1 MDIGDWVLAIGYWRL
16 DIGYWREVKGMK
28 IWKGIAIVVALVG
41 INLLVHQVVVRWDM
55 TNDRR
60 YSIAPTTRSLI
71 QSLNAPLQVTIL
83 LDGELNAGFLRL
95 QRATIEMVEELEAA
109 RGERREAR
117 GAEIGYRVSAE
128 NIPQGLPPTVIHERT
143 HKGQTAQT
151 TIYPYALVS
160 YKGKTTVIELL
171 RNNRGLSGEENLNHS
186 IENLEFAFVE
196 AIHSLTRESVEK
208 IAFLEG
214 HGELSEA
221 EVYDLSQALSCYYQI
236 DRGTLGDETGILDDY
251 RAVIIADPQLP
262 FSEKDKYILDQY
274 LMQGGRIL
282 WVVNGVRFSSDFLS
296 SQGKTPIIP
305 LDLQLNDMLFR
316 YGIRVNPTL
325 VQDLQC
331 LPMPVDVS
339 SDPQNPN
346 WQPMPWTYAPLLLT
360 SQASPIT
367 RNVMQVSATMASC
380 IDFVGGEDGIRKE
393 TLLATSTNS
402 KLTGTPAEV
411 DLSMFEGSESDFQH
425 AFIPVAASLEGVF
438 PSLYAHL
445 LPPEELTIHAP
456 LRKQSEPTKQIVVA
470 AGSTIRNEWQ
480 QGQPLPLG
488 YDRYT
493 QTQFGNRDFMVN
505 AVLYLTDDTGWMSLR
520 QKQIT
525 LRLLNDQRAR
535 DQRVLAQVISI
546 IVPLTLL
553 AIIGIVVIIVRKKR
567 YVKQA

>member
-1 MDIGDWVLAIGYWRL
+1 
-16 DIGYWREVKGMK
+16 MK
-28 IWKGIAIVVALVG
+28 IWKSIAIVVALVL
-41 INLLVHQVVVRWDM
+41 INILVHHFVVRWDM

-60 YSIAPTTRSLI
+60 YSIAPTTQALM
-71 QSLNAPLQVTIL
+71 QTLDAPLQVTIL

-95 QRATIEMVEELEAA
+95 QRATIEMVEELEAIGNRQWA
-109 RGERREAR
+109 
-117 GAEIGYRVSAE
+117 IGYRVSAE

-221 EVYDLSQALSCYYQI
+221 EVYDLSQALSRYYQI

-316 YGIRVNPTL
+316 YGIRVNPAL

>member
-1 MDIGDWVLAIGYWRL
+1 MQESGIGSPI
-16 DIGYWREVKGMK
+16 REAGITMRV
-28 IWKGIAIVVALVG
+28 WKGIAILAAVVLV
-41 INLLVHQVVVRWDM
+41 NVLVHHFVVRWDM

-60 YSIAPTTRSLI
+60 YSIAPTTRALI
-71 QSLNAPLQVTIL
+71 QSLDAPLQVTIL
-83 LDGELNAGFLRL
+83 LDGELNAGFQRL
-95 QRATIEMVEELEAA
+95 QRATIEMVEELEA
-109 RGERREAR
+109 
-117 GAEIGYRVSAE
+117 IGYWQLGIEYRVSAE
-128 NIPQGLPPTVIHERT
+128 EVPKGLSPTVIHERT

-151 TIYPYALVS
+151 TVYPYALLT
-160 YKGKTTVIELL
+160 YKGKTAVVELL

-196 AIHSLTRESVEK
+196 AIHSLARESVEK

-221 EVYDLSQALSCYYQI
+221 EVFDLSQALSHYYQI
-236 DRGTLGDETGILDDY
+236 DRGTLGNETGVLDDY

-282 WVVNGVRFSSDFLS
+282 WVVNGVRFSEQTLS
-296 SQGKTPIIP
+296 KNGMTPVIP
-305 LDLQLNDMLFR
+305 LELNISDMLFR
-316 YGIRVNPTL
+316 YGVRINPAL

-339 SDPQNPN
+339 DNPQQPN

-367 RNVMQVSATMASC
+367 RNIMQVSATMASC
-380 IDFVGGEDGIRKE
+380 IDFVGGEDGLQKT
-393 TLLATSTNS
+393 TLLATSSNS
-402 KLTGTPAEV
+402 KLTGTPATV
-411 DLSMFEGSESDFQH
+411 DLSLFNGTESEFQY
-425 AFIPVAASLEGVF
+425 AFVPVAASIEGVF

-445 LPPEELTIHAP
+445 LPPEELQLHAP
-456 LRKQSEPTKQIVVA
+456 LRKTSEPTKQIVVA

-505 AVLYLTDDTGWMSLR
+505 AVLYLTDDTGWMALR

-535 DQRVLAQVISI
+535 EERITAQVVSI
-546 IVPLTLL
+546 IMPLTIL
-553 AIIGIVVIIVRKKR
+553 AIIGIAVIGIRKKR
-567 YVKQA
+567 YTKQR

>member
-1 MDIGDWVLAIGYWRL
+1 MRV
-16 DIGYWREVKGMK
+16 
-28 IWKGIAIVVALVG
+28 WKGIAIVAAVVLV
-41 INLLVHQVVVRWDM
+41 NVLVHHFVVRWDM

-60 YSIAPTTRSLI
+60 YSIAPTTRALI
-71 QSLNAPLQVTIL
+71 QSLDAPLQVTIL
-83 LDGELNAGFLRL
+83 LDGELNAGFQRL
-95 QRATIEMVEELEAA
+95 QRATIEMVEELEA
-109 RGERREAR
+109 
-117 GAEIGYRVSAE
+117 IGYWQLGIEYRVSAE
-128 NIPQGLPPTVIHERT
+128 EVPKGLSPTVIHERT

-151 TIYPYALVS
+151 TVYPYALIT
-160 YKGKTTVIELL
+160 YKGKTAVVELL

-196 AIHSLTRESVEK
+196 AIHSLAREQVEK

-221 EVYDLSQALSCYYQI
+221 EVFDLSQALSHYYQI
-236 DRGTLGDETGILDDY
+236 DRGTLGNETGVLDDY

-282 WVVNGVRFSSDFLS
+282 WVVNGVRFSEQTLS
-296 SQGKTPIIP
+296 ENGMTPVIP
-305 LDLQLNDMLFR
+305 LELNISDMLFR
-316 YGIRVNPTL
+316 YGVRINPTL

-339 SDPQNPN
+339 DNPQQPN

-367 RNVMQVSATMASC
+367 RNIMQVSATMASC
-380 IDFVGGEDGIRKE
+380 IDFVGGEDGLQKT
-393 TLLATSTNS
+393 TLLATSSNS
-402 KLTGTPAEV
+402 KLTGTPATV
-411 DLSMFEGSESDFQH
+411 DLSLFHGTESEFQY
-425 AFIPVAASLEGVF
+425 AFVPVAASIEGVF

-445 LPPEELTIHAP
+445 LPPEDLQLHAP
-456 LRKQSEPTKQIVVA
+456 LRKTSEPTKQIVVA

-505 AVLYLTDDTGWMSLR
+505 AILYLTDDTGWMALR

-535 DQRVLAQVISI
+535 EERITAQVVSI
-546 IVPLTLL
+546 IMPLTIL
-553 AIIGIVVIIVRKKR
+553 AIIGIAVIGIRKKR
-567 YVKQA
+567 YTKQR

>member
-1 MDIGDWVLAIGYWRL
+1 
-16 DIGYWREVKGMK
+16 MK
-28 IWKGIAIVVALVG
+28 FWKGIAIVAALVVVN
-41 INLLVHQVVVRWDM
+41 ILVQPLVVRWDM

-60 YSIAPTTRSLI
+60 YSIAPSTKSLL
-71 QSLNAPLQVTIL
+71 QRLDAPLQVTIL
-83 LDGELNAGFLRL
+83 LDGELNAGFTRL
-95 QRATIEMVEELEAA
+95 QRATIEMVEELEAIGD
-109 RGERREAR
+109 RISD
-117 GAEIGYRVSAE
+117 IGYRVSAE
-128 NIPQGLPPTVIHERT
+128 EIPQGLPPTVIHERT

-151 TIYPYALVS
+151 TVYPFALLS
-160 YKGKTTVIELL
+160 YKGKTAIVELL

-196 AIHSLTRESVEK
+196 AIHTLTRDSVEK

-214 HGELSEA
+214 HGELSERD
-221 EVYDLSQALSCYYQI
+221 VFDLSQALSHYYQI
-236 DRGTLGDETGILDDY
+236 DRGALGNETGVLDDY
-251 RAVIIADPQLP
+251 RVVIIADPQEP
-262 FSEKDKYILDQY
+262 FSETDKYILDQY
-274 LMQGGRIL
+274 LMQGGRIM
-282 WVVNGVRFSSDFLS
+282 WVLNGVRFSSDYLS
-296 SQGKTPIIP
+296 SQGKTPIAP
-305 LDLQLNDMLFR
+305 LDLHLNDMLFR
-316 YGIRVNPTL
+316 YGVRVNPAL

-393 TLLATSTNS
+393 TLLATSSNS
-402 KLTGTPAEV
+402 KITSTPAEV
-411 DLSMFEGSESDFQH
+411 DLSLFEGSESAFQY

-445 LPPEELTIHAP
+445 LPPEDVILHAP
-456 LRKQSEPTKQIVVA
+456 LRKQSEQTKQIVVA

-505 AVLYLTDDTGWMSLR
+505 AVLYLTDDTGWMALR
-520 QKQIT
+520 QKQVT

-535 DQRVLAQVISI
+535 EQRIGAQIVSIILPLIVLAAV
-546 IVPLTLL
+546 
-553 AIIGIVVIIVRKKR
+553 AIVVIVVRRKR
-567 YVKQA
+567 YMKQV

>member
-1 MDIGDWVLAIGYWRL
+1 
-16 DIGYWREVKGMK
+16 MK
-28 IWKGIAIVVALVG
+28 FWKGIAAMVTLVV
-41 INLLVHQVVVRWDM
+41 INILVHQFVVRWDM

-60 YSIAPTTRSLI
+60 YSIAPATRTLI
-71 QSLNAPLQVTIL
+71 HDLDAPLQVTIL
-83 LDGELNAGFLRL
+83 LDGELNAGFQRL

-109 RGERREAR
+109 RGEKREAR
-117 GAEIGYRVSAE
+117 GAEIEYRVSAE
-128 NIPQGLPPTVIHERT
+128 DIPQGISPTVIHERT

-151 TIYPYALVS
+151 TVYPYALMT
-160 YKGKTTVIELL
+160 YKGKTAVVELL

-196 AIHSLTRESVEK
+196 ALYTLTREQVDK

-214 HGELSEA
+214 HGELPEKD
-221 EVYDLSQALSCYYQI
+221 VYDLSQALSRYYQI
-236 DRGTLGDETGILDDY
+236 DRGILGSETGVLDGY
-251 RAVIIADPQLP
+251 RAVIIADPQEP

-282 WVVNGVRFSSDFLS
+282 WVVNGVQFSNRTLS
-296 SQGKTPIIP
+296 QSGMTPIIP
-305 LDLQLNDMLFR
+305 LDLNISDMLFR
-316 YGIRVNPTL
+316 YGVRINPAL

-331 LPMPVDVS
+331 MPVPVDVS
-339 SDPQNPN
+339 DNAQQPN

-367 RNVMQVSATMASC
+367 RNIMQVSATMASC
-380 IDFVGGEDGIRKE
+380 IDLVGEEDGLHKT

-402 KLTGTPAEV
+402 KLTTSPAEV
-411 DLSMFEGSESDFQH
+411 NLSLFNGTEADFKY
-425 AFIPVAASLEGVF
+425 AFIPVAASIEGVF
-438 PSLYAHL
+438 TSLYAHL
-445 LPPEELTIHAP
+445 LPPEDLQLHAP
-456 LRKQSEPTKQIVVA
+456 LRKKSEPTKQIVVA

-525 LRLLNDQRAR
+525 LRLINDQRAR
-535 DQRVLAQVISI
+535 EERITAQIISI
-546 IVPLTLL
+546 IMPLTLL
-553 AIIGIVVIIVRKKR
+553 AIVGLVVVLQRKKR
-567 YVKQA
+567 YTK

>member
-1 MDIGDWVLAIGYWRL
+1 
-16 DIGYWREVKGMK
+16 MK
-28 IWKGIAIVVALVG
+28 IWKSIAIVVALVL
-41 INLLVHQVVVRWDM
+41 INILVHHFVVRWDM

-60 YSIAPTTRSLI
+60 YSIAPTTQALM
-71 QSLNAPLQVTIL
+71 QTLDAPLQVTIL

-95 QRATIEMVEELEAA
+95 QRATIEMVEELEAT

-160 YKGKTTVIELL
+160 YKGKTTIIELL

-221 EVYDLSQALSCYYQI
+221 EVYDLSQALSRYYQI

-316 YGIRVNPTL
+316 YGIRVNPAL

>member
-1 MDIGDWVLAIGYWRL
+1 MRV
-16 DIGYWREVKGMK
+16 
-28 IWKGIAIVVALVG
+28 WKGIAIVAALVLT
-41 INLLVHQVVVRWDM
+41 NVLVHHFVVRWDM

-60 YSIAPTTRSLI
+60 YSIAPTTRALI
-71 QSLNAPLQVTIL
+71 QSLDAPLQVTIL
-83 LDGELNAGFLRL
+83 LDGELNAGFQRL
-95 QRATIEMVEELEAA
+95 QRATIEMVEELEA
-109 RGERREAR
+109 
-117 GAEIGYRVSAE
+117 IGYWQLGIEYRVSAE
-128 NIPQGLPPTVIHERT
+128 EVPKGLSPTVIHERT

-151 TIYPYALVS
+151 TVYPYALIT
-160 YKGKTTVIELL
+160 YKGKTAVVELL

-196 AIHSLTRESVEK
+196 AIHSLARESVEK

-221 EVYDLSQALSCYYQI
+221 EVFDLSQALSHYYQI
-236 DRGTLGDETGILDDY
+236 DRGTLGNETGVLDDY

-282 WVVNGVRFSSDFLS
+282 WVVNGVRFSEQTLS
-296 SQGKTPIIP
+296 ENGMTPVIP
-305 LDLQLNDMLFR
+305 LELNISDMLFR
-316 YGIRVNPTL
+316 YGVRINPTL

-339 SDPQNPN
+339 DNPQQPN

-367 RNVMQVSATMASC
+367 RNIMQVSATMASC
-380 IDFVGGEDGIRKE
+380 IDFVGGEDGLQKT
-393 TLLATSTNS
+393 TLLATSSNS
-402 KLTGTPAEV
+402 KLTGTPATV
-411 DLSMFEGSESDFQH
+411 DLSLFNGTESEFQY
-425 AFIPVAASLEGVF
+425 AFVPVAASIEGVF

-445 LPPEELTIHAP
+445 LPPEELQLHAP
-456 LRKQSEPTKQIVVA
+456 LRKTSEPTKQIVVA

-505 AVLYLTDDTGWMSLR
+505 AVLYLTDDTGWMALR

-535 DQRVLAQVISI
+535 EERITAQVVSI
-546 IVPLTLL
+546 IMPLTIL
-553 AIIGIVVIIVRKKR
+553 AIIGIAVIGIRKKR
-567 YVKQA
+567 YTKQR

>member
-1 MDIGDWVLAIGYWRL
+1 
-16 DIGYWREVKGMK
+16 MK
-28 IWKGIAIVVALVG
+28 IWKGIAIVVALVL
-41 INLLVHQVVVRWDM
+41 INILVHHFVVRWDM

-60 YSIAPTTRSLI
+60 YSIAPTTQALM
-71 QSLNAPLQVTIL
+71 QTLDAPLQVTIL

-160 YKGKTTVIELL
+160 YKGKTTIIELL

-221 EVYDLSQALSCYYQI
+221 EVYDLSQALSRYYQI

-316 YGIRVNPTL
+316 YGIRVNPAL

-331 LPMPVDVS
+331 LPMPVDVG

>member
-1 MDIGDWVLAIGYWRL
+1 
-16 DIGYWREVKGMK
+16 MK
-28 IWKGIAIVVALVG
+28 IWKGIAIVVALVL
-41 INLLVHQVVVRWDM
+41 INILVHHFVVRWDM

-60 YSIAPTTRSLI
+60 YSIAPTTQALM
-71 QSLNAPLQVTIL
+71 QTLDAPLQVTIL

-95 QRATIEMVEELEAA
+95 QRATIEMVEELEAT

-160 YKGKTTVIELL
+160 YKGKTTIIELL
-171 RNNRGLSGEENLNHS
+171 RNNRRLSGEENLNHS

-221 EVYDLSQALSCYYQI
+221 EVYDLSQALSRYYQI

-316 YGIRVNPTL
+316 YGIRVNPAL

>member
-1 MDIGDWVLAIGYWRL
+1 
-16 DIGYWREVKGMK
+16 MK
-28 IWKGIAIVVALVG
+28 IWKGIAIVVALVL
-41 INLLVHQVVVRWDM
+41 INILVHHFVVRWDM

-60 YSIAPTTRSLI
+60 YSIAPTTQALM
-71 QSLNAPLQVTIL
+71 QTLDAPLQVTIL

-160 YKGKTTVIELL
+160 YNGKTTVIELL

-221 EVYDLSQALSCYYQI
+221 EVYDLSQALSRYYQI

-316 YGIRVNPTL
+316 YGIRVNPAL

>member
-1 MDIGDWVLAIGYWRL
+1 
-16 DIGYWREVKGMK
+16 MK
-28 IWKGIAIVVALVG
+28 IWKSIAIVVALVL
-41 INLLVHQVVVRWDM
+41 INILVHHFVVRWDM

-60 YSIAPTTRSLI
+60 YSIAPTTQALM
-71 QSLNAPLQVTIL
+71 QTLDAPLQVSIL

-95 QRATIEMVEELEAA
+95 QRATIEMVEELEAIGNRQWA
-109 RGERREAR
+109 
-117 GAEIGYRVSAE
+117 IGYRVSAE

-221 EVYDLSQALSCYYQI
+221 EVYDLSQALSRYYQI

-316 YGIRVNPTL
+316 YGIRVNPAL